1 MLIYSIASYLVFLA
15 IAFYYAKPKEL
26 GFKET
31 NLVLDAIYALLFLS
45 LMLVVTIVIGAVGN
59 AFGMKGDM
67 EKVSEVIQN
76 SVPEYL
82 ITTVLIGSIVEEIF
96 FRGFLQP
103 KIGIIPSSVLFGY
116 MHVGYGSITEIVAA
130 TLLGIL
136 LGILYEKRKTIYA
149 PIMAHLAFNLI
160 MIVGT
165 LVVP

>member
-1 MLIYSIASYLVFLA
+1 MLIYSIASYLVFLV

-26 GFKET
+26 GFRKT
-31 NLVLDAIYALLFLS
+31 DLVLDTIYALLFLS
-45 LMLVVTIVIGAVGN
+45 LMLIVTIIIGAVGS
-59 AFGMKGDM
+59 AFGMKADM
-67 EKVSEVIQN
+67 EKVSEVIQK

-82 ITTVLIGSIVEEIF
+82 IITVLIGSIVEEIF

-103 KIGIIPSSVLFGY
+103 KIGLIPAAVLFGY

-136 LGILYEKRKTIYA
+136 LGILYEKRKTIYS
-149 PIMAHLAFNLI
+149 PIIAHLAFNFI

-165 LVVP
+165 MVVP